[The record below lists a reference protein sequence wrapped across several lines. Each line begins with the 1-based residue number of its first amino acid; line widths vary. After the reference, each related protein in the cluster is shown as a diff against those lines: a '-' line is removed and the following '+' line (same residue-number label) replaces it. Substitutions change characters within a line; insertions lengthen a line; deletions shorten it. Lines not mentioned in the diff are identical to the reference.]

1 MYTLVRVLLV
11 GLLVLEMM
19 VDYWYVGLGECDVL
33 HGQRFCVRCSL
44 GS

>member
-11 GLLVLEMM
+11 GLLVLVMM
-19 VDYWYVGLGECDVL
+19 VDYWYVGLGSVMFYVGRGLCAAV
-33 HGQRFCVRCSL
+33 SL